1 MEIFAD
7 FGLFEVAAV
16 LGLGA
21 LARAV
26 YSRRLWGSFVLL
38 LSVAAPLALM
48 VLAREEPLRWLAAVA
63 LGTALVN
70 ATVVLG
76 AMRTGSVPWLVSN
89 ALGRRAHP
97 PLAPPLPVDPAL
109 THTPTKSVE

>member
-16 LGLGA
+16 LGLSA
-21 LARAV
+21 LARAF
-26 YSRRLWGSFVLL
+26 YSRRLWGSCVLL

-48 VLAREEPLRWLAAVA
+48 VLAQEGPIRWLAAVA

-76 AMRTGSVPWLVSN
+76 ALRTGSVPWLVGHC
-89 ALGRRAHP
+89 LGRRAQP
-97 PLAPPLPVDPAL
+97 PLTPPLPFDP
-109 THTPTKSVE
+109 ERR